1 MNGSRLFVYNTLSR
15 KNEEFIPLD
24 GNKVRMFV
32 CGQTVYDDAH
42 LGHAKSYID
51 FDIIARWLRFLGYKL
66 TYVQNITD
74 VDDKIIARAK
84 ERGED
89 PISLAR
95 SYEKRLL
102 EDMERLD
109 VKGSIDMYPRSHDYM
124 DSIKKQIQLLL
135 DKGYAYIVGSDV
147 YYDVSKFKDYT
158 KISGMRIE
166 ELEKHRIDVNK
177 DKRNPYDFALWKGA
191 KPGEP
196 SWEITLARGGEEMTL
211 AGRPG
216 WHIED
221 TAMTYAIFGEQ
232 YDVHGGAIEL
242 LFPHHTNE
250 IAQAEAA
257 FGKVPFVKYWL
268 HSGILSIKGEKM
280 SKSLKNFVT
289 IRESLIKHSGEAI
302 RLFVASTHY
311 RKEISYSER
320 LLYDAER
327 KLNYFYSSLTLF
339 YNVLQSEGS
348 TADAELSKISGI
360 LESEFI
366 SAMNDDFNTPLA
378 ISSLTTAM
386 AGLRKL
392 ADSGEPV
399 GKEAKDGI
407 INTVLRLAGVIGILT
422 DGSYKKTIPE
432 GAVKL
437 LVEREE
443 LRRAGKYSES
453 DGIRERLGRE
463 YKLGIEDT
471 EHGTIWWNIRG

>member
-1 MNGSRLFVYNTLSR
+1 
-15 KNEEFIPLD
+15 
-24 GNKVRMFV
+24 
-32 CGQTVYDDAH
+32 
-42 LGHAKSYID
+42 
-51 FDIIARWLRFLGYKL
+51 
-66 TYVQNITD
+66 
-74 VDDKIIARAK
+74 
-84 ERGED
+84 
-89 PISLAR
+89 
-95 SYEKRLL
+95 
-102 EDMERLD
+102 
-109 VKGSIDMYPRSHDYM
+109 M

-211 AGRPG
+211 VGRPG

-320 LLYDAER
+320 LLDDAER
-327 KLNYFYSSLTLF
+327 KLNYLYSSLTLF
-339 YNVLQSEGS
+339 YNVLHSEGS

-407 INTVLRLAGVIGILT
+407 INTVLRLAGVIGILA

-443 LRRAGKYSES
+443 LRRAGKYAES

-471 EHGTIWWNIRG
+471 EHGTIWWNLRG